1 MKIIQK
7 IGFKALEHRKYI
19 FLFICTIIISLF
31 TFYNISINEEFIN
44 ILNSINEN
52 NKGETIFNIKIALI
66 YISLII
72 VNSFLNHLLSIKQK
86 KYSSKINICCEKKL
100 NDYAKNINY
109 QYFLDYNTLNNLYLA
124 QSNIGSVSDN
134 LIYKSVDILRSFFQF
149 IIYFILLSKINV
161 IFAFILIPILICY
174 GYISYKASDKINF
187 NNKEFDLIR
196 KRKNYISTIT
206 KNIFAYQD
214 IFVNNSLKYIEK
226 KLDKTE
232 KEYVKLGKKNTNF
245 QYKYI
250 IFPDIF
256 YGIISAIIILM
267 TIYNIINQKLELGY
281 IGTILSLIFWLRS
294 SIIEFTFSMSD
305 YRVNKE
311 YINKINEVL
320 EYRQDIFEDN
330 KNSFSY
336 IELKGICY
344 KYPNVENYVLK
355 NIDLIIKKGEKIAIV
370 GENGSGKTTLANILC
385 GIYDNFIGKIIVVS
399 DKEIYDQKFLRSVT
413 NIVTQDV
420 FYIQSK
426 LIDNINLYKND
437 YSDERIMKNL
447 ENVKLSDKIQSLTNC
462 LNTEIGNINENGQSL
477 SMGEWQKIS
486 IVRSLLDDKSQIY
499 ILDEPTSSMNPK
511 DEIEFYRNFY
521 EEKSDSTIIA
531 ISHRLG
537 FTKKADKIIVLNN
550 GEIVEIGT
558 FNELYYKKGYFYK
571 LFNIQKEEYD

>member
-1 MKIIQK
+1 MKKIQK

-31 TFYNISINEEFIN
+31 TFYNISINEKFIN

-52 NKGETIFNIKIALI
+52 NKEEMNFNIKIVLI

-72 VNSFLNHLLSIKQK
+72 VNSFLNYLLSIKQK

-100 NDYAKNINY
+100 NDYVKNINY
-109 QYFLDYNTLNNLYLA
+109 KYFLDYNTLNNLYLA

-149 IIYFILLSKINV
+149 IIYFILLSKINI
-161 IFAFILIPILICY
+161 IFAFTLIPILICY

-250 IFPDIF
+250 ILPDIF
-256 YGIISAIIILM
+256 YGIISAIIILT

-320 EYRQDIFEDN
+320 EYQQDIFEDN
-330 KNSFSY
+330 KNVFSY
-336 IELKGICY
+336 IELKGISY
-344 KYPNVENYVLK
+344 KYPNMENYVLK

-399 DKEIYDQKFLRSVT
+399 DEEIYDQKFLRSVT
-413 NIVTQDV
+413 NIVTQDI

-437 YSDERIMKNL
+437 YSHEKIMKNL
-447 ENVKLSDKIQSLTNC
+447 ESVKLSSKVQSLTNG

-511 DEIEFYRNFY
+511 DEIEFYKNFY

-550 GEIVEIGT
+550 GEIVETGT
-558 FNELYYKKGYFYK
+558 FNELYSKRGFFYK

>member
-232 KEYVKLGKKNTNF
+232 KEYVKLGKK
-245 QYKYI
+245 I
-250 IFPDIF
+250 
-256 YGIISAIIILM
+256 
-267 TIYNIINQKLELGY
+267 
-281 IGTILSLIFWLRS
+281 LIF
-294 SIIEFTFSMSD
+294 
-305 YRVNKE
+305 
-311 YINKINEVL
+311 
-320 EYRQDIFEDN
+320 
-330 KNSFSY
+330 
-336 IELKGICY
+336 
-344 KYPNVENYVLK
+344 
-355 NIDLIIKKGEKIAIV
+355 NI
-370 GENGSGKTTLANILC
+370 NIL
-385 GIYDNFIGKIIVVS
+385 F
-399 DKEIYDQKFLRSVT
+399 FL
-413 NIVTQDV
+413 I
-420 FYIQSK
+420 FFM
-426 LIDNINLYKND
+426 
-437 YSDERIMKNL
+437 E
-447 ENVKLSDKIQSLTNC
+447 
-462 LNTEIGNINENGQSL
+462 
-477 SMGEWQKIS
+477 
-486 IVRSLLDDKSQIY
+486 
-499 ILDEPTSSMNPK
+499 
-511 DEIEFYRNFY
+511 
-521 EEKSDSTIIA
+521 
-531 ISHRLG
+531 
-537 FTKKADKIIVLNN
+537 
-550 GEIVEIGT
+550 
-558 FNELYYKKGYFYK
+558 
-571 LFNIQKEEYD
+571 